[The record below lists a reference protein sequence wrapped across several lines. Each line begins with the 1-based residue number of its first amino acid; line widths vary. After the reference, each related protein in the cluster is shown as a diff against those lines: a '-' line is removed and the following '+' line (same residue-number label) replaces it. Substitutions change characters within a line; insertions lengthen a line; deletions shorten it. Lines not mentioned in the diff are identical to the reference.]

1 MLLYL
6 IANRET
12 LTWINFLLDV
22 VAFIPTIWDIVTVY
36 SFNVLEVGSSKGL

>member
-12 LTWINFLLDV
+12 LTSIIFFLDV
-22 VAFIPTIWDIVTVY
+22 VAFIPTIWDIMT
-36 SFNVLEVGSSKGL
+36 FNVLEVGSSKGL